1 MRWHAGSLQLLLL
14 LLLLPSQSAKL
25 RTPGLLGPAAA
36 AAAVSTCSVPNII
49 GLLAALVLALASA
62 AVGVTTAS
70 AADLPSS
77 ASRSSCAE
85 VLTAHA
91 M

>member
-1 MRWHAGSLQLLLL
+1 MLWHASSLQLLLLL

-36 AAAVSTCSVPNII
+36 AVDPACTVPNI
-49 GLLAALVLALASA
+49 GLLAALVLALAA
-62 AVGVTTAS
+62 AAAFGVTTAS
-70 AADLPSS
+70 AAALPSS
-77 ASRSSCAE
+77 ASLSSCAE
-85 VLTAHA
+85 VVTAHA